1 MSLTKTGFRLTF
13 TKPIDKQAATNVGSY
28 SLRHFELDWHAG
40 YGTNPSKAQSVIPK
54 SVSVSDDGR
63 EVTLVL
69 KELLTEKVYE
79 LHTNGLNAT
88 DGSKGELNPR
98 LYGGLR
104 TDANGRYRYETIRP
118 AGYSIMP
125 AHVHY
130 VVTAPGY
137 KPRIFDLWFEDDP
150 LLAERRAAGQPVV
163 PPTLQGDYLAIR
175 PVTRDASGV
184 WHVAAHDLQMLKE

>member
-1 MSLTKTGFRLTF
+1 MRVALLLMFVMFGSAAPSQAQNLGSEYLSPQYVAPLDAPSDIFVAGEDEPGERLVVTG
-13 TKPIDKQAATNVGSY
+13 QA
-28 SLRHFELDWHAG
+28 LDGTTPVAG
-40 YGTNPSKAQSVIPK
+40 
-54 SVSVSDDGR
+54 VSVYVFHTDADG
-63 EVTLVL
+63 L
-69 KELLTEKVYE
+69 Y
-79 LHTNGLNAT
+79 AT

-98 LYGGLR
+98 LYGALR

-137 KPRIFDLWFEDDP
+137 MPRMFDLWFEDDP
-150 LLAERRAAGQPVV
+150 LLAERRAAGQPEV
-163 PPTLQGDYLAIR
+163 PPRLQGDYLAIM

-184 WHVAAHDLQMLKE
+184 WHVAAHDLQILKE